1 MSDLVTHLSNG
12 LQVILRE
19 VHSAPVISFW
29 VIYRVGSRN
38 ERSGTTGVSHWVEH
52 MMFKGTERFPA
63 GVLDREIDRA
73 GGQWNAF
80 TSMDYTM
87 YYETLPA
94 DRIDL
99 ALEAESDRMVNALFD
114 SEETESERTVIIS
127 ERQGSENSPLFWL
140 NEEVRAAAFRVHG
153 YHHDILGDMADLHL
167 IQRDDLYAHYRAHYN
182 PSNAIIVTVGAF
194 QSAEMLARIER
205 YFGQIPAAP
214 PAKLFVRPEPDQLGE
229 RRVSVELPGSTS
241 FISIAHRIPGAMHP
255 DWIKLEVLD
264 SVLTGAGGGV
274 DNKTSRLYKALVK
287 SGIAA
292 NIDGG
297 LSETIDPYI
306 YSITVT
312 INDGHT
318 HQEAEEIVLN
328 EIERMRHDGI
338 SVNELEKAKKQAR
351 ASFAYGTESVTNQAY
366 WIAQS
371 AVLGDLDWYNG
382 YLEQLSAITAEDVL
396 EVAERYLIARNRV
409 IGWLLPVEVDVEFED
424 DELEY
429 DEDYP
434 A

>member
-1 MSDLVTHLSNG
+1 VSDLVTHLSNG

-38 ERSGTTGVSHWVEH
+38 ERTGTTGVSHWVEH

-99 ALEAESDRMVNALFD
+99 ALEAEADRMVNAIFD
-114 SEETESERTVIIS
+114 IEETESERTVIIS

-153 YHHDILGDMADLHL
+153 YHHDILGDMADLHT
-167 IQRDDLYAHYRAHYN
+167 IQRDDLYAHYRANYN
-182 PSNAIIVTVGAF
+182 PANAIIVSVGAF
-194 QSAEMLARIER
+194 QAQEMLAKIEQ
-205 YFGQIPAAP
+205 YFGKIAAAP
-214 PAKLFVRPEPDQLGE
+214 LPKPFVRAEPDQLGE
-229 RRVSVELPGSTS
+229 RRVTVELPGSTS
-241 FISIAHRIPGAMHP
+241 FITVAHRVPGAMHP

-274 DNKTSRLYKALVK
+274 DNKTSRLYRALVK

-297 LSETIDPYI
+297 MSETIDPYI

-318 HQEAEEIVLN
+318 HEDAETIVLE
-328 EIERMRHDGI
+328 EIERIRLEGI
-338 SVNELEKAKKQAR
+338 SAKELEKAKKQAR

-371 AVLGDLDWYNG
+371 ALLGDLEWYNG
-382 YLEQLSAITAEDVL
+382 YLEQLAAITEADVL
-396 EVAERYLIARNRV
+396 EVAERYLTPRNRV
-409 IGWLLPVEVDVEFED
+409 IGWLLPVDVDMEFD
-424 DELEY
+424 DEELEY
-429 DEDYP
+429 DEDFP